1 MEDSLT
7 TLRPLTQSETLGE
20 QAYFA
25 IRSAITAGVLKAGER
40 VTERDLARRLQ
51 VSPTPV
57 REALRQLEREGLVV
71 RTPTREVFVSDV
83 PSASVAEMLL
93 IQAALRGVAARL
105 AAEKITETE
114 LAEIQALLQENQEEL
129 DSGPAEKLL
138 ALADRFHALVDKAS
152 RNLTLV
158 KFLDTVMA
166 FDPID
171 RAEAL
176 KNRELAQTRF
186 EEHKEIAAALAAHDR
201 DRAEA
206 LMRSHVLRA
215 GQLMF
220 RGLPDV

>member
-25 IRSAITAGVLKAGER
+25 IRSAISSGVLKPGER
-40 VTERDLARRLQ
+40 LTERDLARRLQ

-57 REALRQLEREGLVV
+57 REALRQLEQEGLVV
-71 RTPTREVFVSDV
+71 RTPTREVSVSDV

-105 AAEKITETE
+105 AAEKITDTE
-114 LAEIQALLQENQEEL
+114 LAEIQALLQENHEEL
-129 DSGPAEKLL
+129 DAGPAETLL
-138 ALADRFHALVDKAS
+138 TLADRFHALVDQAS

-176 KNRELAQTRF
+176 NDRELAQMRF

-206 LMRSHVLRA
+206 LMRSHILRA
-215 GQLMF
+215 GRLIF

>member
-1 MEDSLT
+1 MEDSGA

-25 IRSAITAGVLKAGER
+25 IRNAITSGVLKPGER
-40 VTERDLARRLQ
+40 ITERDLARRLG

-57 REALRQLEREGLVV
+57 REALRQLEQEGLVV
-71 RTPTREVFVSDV
+71 RTPNRGVSVSDM

-105 AAEKITETE
+105 AAEKITEKE
-114 LAEIQALLQENQEEL
+114 LAEIQAVLQESEGML
-129 DSGPAEKLL
+129 DTGDPETLL
-138 ALADRFHALVDKAS
+138 ALADRFHTIVNEAS
-152 RNLTLV
+152 RNMTLL
-158 KFLDTVMA
+158 KFLDTIMA

-171 RAEAL
+171 RLQILKDREARTGL
-176 KNRELAQTRF
+176 
-186 EEHKEIAAALAAHDR
+186 EEHKEIAATLAARDR

-215 GQLMF
+215 GQLIF
-220 RGLPDV
+220 KGLPDV